1 MLGHVNPPI
10 RGHVASSRAV
20 WHCQVQPGCSTEP
33 TGHVEKIRFLSH
45 STNSKSQPGRVRNHL
60 TLPPL
65 YCLTP
70 KTTLFREA
78 GCRDLNVRSP
88 QSQKWIHG
96 PTIPGLPKQSF
107 CLRGSQLSSRE
118 ETFHHELGCCVRAA
132 ADSPRCSG
140 LAGARLFL
148 GWPAE
153 AGDFPDENSLPW
165 VSFPR
170 CVLFPVACLSQGSAG
185 PAPPRQGRQGQ
196 DGLTARGGGLWGSG
210 RQALFPNQDLAGT
223 QHQSPGPQ
231 KAVDHLPNSS
241 FPRSA
246 KPSGSTCL
254 PRVPS
259 VISCGLV
266 LPLRLKLSQGEAL
279 CSSCW
284 RL

>member
-1 MLGHVNPPI
+1 MSEVPSPRSGSTALPF
-10 RGHVASSRAV
+10 RGFLSRASACGGV
-20 WHCQVQPGCSTEP
+20 SSPPG
-33 TGHVEKIRFLSH
+33 KRLS
-45 STNSKSQPGRVRNHL
+45 
-60 TLPPL
+60 
-65 YCLTP
+65 
-70 KTTLFREA
+70 
-78 GCRDLNVRSP
+78 
-88 QSQKWIHG
+88 
-96 PTIPGLPKQSF
+96 
-107 CLRGSQLSSRE
+107 
-118 ETFHHELGCCVRAA
+118 FHHELGCCVQAA

-170 CVLFPVACLSQGSAG
+170 CVLFPVACLSQGSAW

-196 DGLTARGGGLWGSG
+196 DGLTARGGGRWGSG
-210 RQALFPNQDLAGT
+210 RQALFPNQDLAGA

-241 FPRSA
+241 FLGSA

-254 PRVPS
+254 PRVLS

-266 LPLRLKLSQGEAL
+266 LPLRLKLSQG
-279 CSSCW
+279 
-284 RL
+284 